1 MTQHQ
6 NTNGHLASRKVLVI
20 QPDVRAPLG
29 RFSQWLAQFG
39 AEVTVVQPFRGDQIP
54 SEVTADGLIILGGT
68 MSYHH
73 VEEFPWLEDIAA
85 LCRRATAAN
94 IPTLGI
100 CLGAQLLAAAFD
112 GEVTVNSPTGPETG
126 VVDIEWTEAAL
137 HDPLVGDLSPG
148 LRATAF
154 HYDGITALP
163 EHAVLLGRGERYP
176 NQVFRIGSAVGVQF
190 HPEASPELFNSWC
203 ASDVA
208 KKPELAEFF
217 AEQKQHVAEADDEI
231 MPQVQKLAHNFVQQL
246 HPAPQAQ
253 PR

>member
-6 NTNGHLASRKVLVI
+6 NTDAHLPSRKVLVI
-20 QPDVRAPLG
+20 QPDERAPLG
-29 RFSQWLAQFG
+29 RFSQWLAQSG
-39 AEVTVVQPFRGDQIP
+39 VETTVVQPFRGDHIP
-54 SEVTADGLIILGGT
+54 SEIVADGLIVLGGT
-68 MSYHH
+68 MSYHDF
-73 VEEFPWLEDIAA
+73 EEFPWLQDITT
-85 LCRRATAAN
+85 LYQRATAAN
-94 IPTLGI
+94 VPTLGI

-126 VVDIEWTEAAL
+126 VVDIEWTDDAL

-163 EHAVLLGRGERYP
+163 ENAVLLGRGERYP
-176 NQVFRIGSAVGVQF
+176 NQVFRVGSAVGVQF

-203 ASDVA
+203 ASDSA
-208 KKPELAEFF
+208 KKPELAECF
-217 AEQKQHVAEADDEI
+217 AEHKQHVADADDQI
-231 MPQVQKLAHNFVQQL
+231 VPQVQKLAHNFVQQL
-246 HPAPQAQ
+246 QAAPQAQ